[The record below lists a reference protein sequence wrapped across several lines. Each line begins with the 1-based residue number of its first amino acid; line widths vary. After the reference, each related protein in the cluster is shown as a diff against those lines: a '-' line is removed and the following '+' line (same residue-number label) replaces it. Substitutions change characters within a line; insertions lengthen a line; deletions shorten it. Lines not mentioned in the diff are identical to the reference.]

1 MFFDLRTKYKHEH
14 RHTWWSQNKI
24 QTRSLDWNR
33 SMHSSFI
40 WWCTQ
45 EKKCTYQTE
54 TSVRSTRLEQNAW
67 AKNTTWP
74 ASWSHSSS
82 FFFWNETL
90 INYNTREQ
98 SDAAKI
104 RPKPCIT
111 SSYYRQLTYSLS
123 DAHLHHHRAH
133 LDHLHY
139 QWLWAQSIASRLG
152 TDVVYPFLTKTR
164 QRHVHPLLRHQ
175 DSQLFSCYSRIQSQL
190 VPPAGKTFKWTIL
203 QHRESRMQNQNMRD
217 SEIKHFHISRLNMQ
231 ASQYMLCIWGHAWD
245 WRIGTE
251 EPDKLKQQYTRLCI
265 KIIYT
270 IVYLFC

>member
-139 QWLWAQSIASRLG
+139 QWLWA
-152 TDVVYPFLTKTR
+152 V
-164 QRHVHPLLRHQ
+164 
-175 DSQLFSCYSRIQSQL
+175 QSQEKKRIFQPRL
-190 VPPAGKTFKWTIL
+190 SCLTNSK
-203 QHRESRMQNQNMRD
+203 NQ
-217 SEIKHFHISRLNMQ
+217 LLL
-231 ASQYMLCIWGHAWD
+231 Y
-245 WRIGTE
+245 
-251 EPDKLKQQYTRLCI
+251 
-265 KIIYT
+265 
-270 IVYLFC
+270 IVYKQLVKALISVTTKYCEQMGTHVEN